1 MANAVVG
8 GVNKVI
14 DALNGLSFDI
24 PDWVPE
30 FGGKTFGFSIP
41 KLSTVSLP
49 RLATGGIVD
58 GATPLIAGEAG
69 KEAIVPLE
77 RNTGWIDAIASKLAE
92 ILSINIIGA
101 IENTQGGETEHTT
114 VVELDGK
121 TLVTQIDKYKKRS
134 GYEMKP
140 VPAT

>member
-1 MANAVVG
+1 MCR
-8 GVNKVI
+8 
-14 DALNGLSFDI
+14 LREI
-24 PDWVPE
+24 P
-30 FGGKTFGFSIP
+30 
-41 KLSTVSLP
+41 
-49 RLATGGIVD
+49 
-58 GATPLIAGEAG
+58 
-69 KEAIVPLE
+69 
-77 RNTGWIDAIASKLAE
+77 DAIASKLAE

-140 VPAT
+140 VPTT